1 MATPRQR
8 GSGLPLLLAV
18 LTFAF
23 VSAGALALS
32 SASTEQHRLRTTE
45 RALAQAR
52 EALLAHAADRPIDA
66 RVGPGY
72 LPCPDLDDDG
82 WAEATCGSLAGQ
94 VGQEQRLGRLPWKTL
109 GLPDL
114 RDGYGER
121 LWYAVS
127 TRYKGLLNCAASRAC
142 IDMTPPQAIG
152 TITVRDPTGRP
163 VHDGTLADPGAFSG
177 GAAAVV
183 IAPGPPLV
191 RRDGHEQRRECAPG
205 DCDDR
210 GRCLTDPASRS
221 ARCDP
226 RNYLDAAVTEDNA
239 RFHDRS
245 DAGRALN
252 TDGFIQGPVA
262 TAGRMEV
269 NDRLAAIAHGEVVAR
284 VMSRIA
290 LELAHCVRLGE
301 TSDASPDAPCPSS
314 PALGRVADAWLGAPT
329 CSAALDEPGWWRA
342 WRPHVLYARSAPGG
356 LQVVDSQGSVLGER
370 RRFAIAVTREAG
382 SCAPGRFE
390 CDAAGCSR
398 ALQPPRRAAGHD
410 ALAAS
415 P

>member
-8 GSGLPLLLAV
+8 GSGLPLILAV

-32 SASTEQHRLRTTE
+32 SASTEQHRQRATE

-52 EALLAHAADRPIDA
+52 EALLAYAADRPIDA

-82 WAEATCGSLAGQ
+82 WAEAMCGSLAGN
-94 VGQEQRLGRLPWKTL
+94 VGQDQRLGRLPWKTL

-114 RDGYGER
+114 RDGHGER

-142 IDMTPPQAIG
+142 IDMTPAQAIG
-152 TITVRDPTGRP
+152 TITVRDPTGHV
-163 VHDGTLADPGAFSG
+163 VHDGTLADPGASAG
-177 GAAAVV
+177 GAAAV
-183 IAPGPPLV
+183 ILSPGPPLT
-191 RRDGHEQRRECAPG
+191 RLDGHEQRRDCAPG
-205 DCDDR
+205 DCDPR
-210 GRCLTDPASRS
+210 GLCLPEPPSRA
-221 ARCDP
+221 ARCDS
-226 RNYLDAAVTEDNA
+226 RNYLDAALSEDNA

-245 DAGRALN
+245 DAARPLN
-252 TDGFIQGPVA
+252 TDGFINGPVA
-262 TAGRMEV
+262 AEGRLQV
-269 NDRLAAIAHGEVVAR
+269 NDRLIALPHGEITAR
-284 VMSRIA
+284 VMARVA
-290 LELAHCVRLGE
+290 LELTHCIRLGE
-301 TSDASPDAPCPSS
+301 TPDEAPEPACPAS
-314 PALGRVADAWLGAPT
+314 PALGRVADAWLTAPT
-329 CSAALDEPGWWRA
+329 CNAALDDPGWWRA
-342 WRPHVLYARSAPGG
+342 WRPHVLYARAVPAGM
-356 LQVVDSQGSVLGER
+356 QVVDPQGTVLGEG

-382 SCAPGRFE
+382 SCAAGRFE
-390 CDAAGCSR
+390 CDASGCSR
-398 ALQPPRRAAGHD
+398 ALQPPRRVAGHD